1 MHDSLREGG
10 GRGRREEGEREE
22 GERKERERED
32 ISLINQKRL
41 WSIFMCT

>member
-10 GRGRREEGEREE
+10 GRRREE